1 MKGEGDIKTA
11 DGRKIFTV
19 LLIPALGL
27 EAAAGNGAVRSRERR
42 EERERRRM
50 VSIAGLQRAFGR
62 ETSAYYTSLLTL
74 SMAPDVQRLLSL
86 LRTCILLAEFSPVSS
101 EDVYE
106 EKDILA
112 MKKRGGRSL
121 FLVDWKGYGPE
132 ERSREPV
139 ENINAPVLLRRLLA
153 VLDIFGTEIQRR
165 LQIPTFQCMSEGP
178 FRMSAL
184 DTDFLFFDIKKE
196 SKTNPKL
203 FFNYINS
210 KRIKTENVG
219 PLKNSEERMVVD
231 DEEKANILNTFF
243 STVFTVEN
251 EMLGEIPRNNEN
263 PILRVTNLTQEEVR
277 NRLNKIKIDKSPG
290 PDGIHPRVLRE
301 LSNVIDKPLFLIFSD
316 SIATGSVPQDWR
328 IANVV
333 PIFKKGSK
341 SEPGNYRPVSLTSIV
356 GKIFE
361 GFLRDV
367 ILDYLNENNCLT
379 PYQHGFM
386 RNRSCQTNLISFYE
400 EVSYRLDHGESLDVV
415 YLDFSKAFDT
425 VPHKRLVHK
434 MRMLGL
440 GENVCKWVS
449 NWLSDR
455 KQRVVIN
462 GIVSNWVAVTSGV
475 PQGSVLGPVLFN
487 IFINDLVEGLHSKI
501 SIFAD
506 DTKLCKAVNTREDSI
521 LLQMDLD
528 KLETWA
534 ERWQMRFNN
543 DKCKVIHMGRRNQ
556 YHHYTLNGKPLGKS
570 DREKDLGILVNDKL
584 TWSSQCQAAAAK
596 ANRIM
601 GCIKRGLDTHDES
614 IILPLYKSLEIK
626 NLPQQLNGAMDNNI
640 GLNPLS
646 QIITECGYGY
656 KFKSGSTIS
665 HLLYMDVLKLYA
677 KNERDINSLICLTRI
692 CSKDIGR
699 SFGLEKCGRLVIK
712 RGMVVKIDRMEL
724 PTGHIADVQTCY
736 VQTCY
741 KYLSILQGYDNLNEE
756 AKKAATFKYH
766 QRVRQVLKS

>member
-1 MKGEGDIKTA
+1 
-11 DGRKIFTV
+11 
-19 LLIPALGL
+19 
-27 EAAAGNGAVRSRERR
+27 
-42 EERERRRM
+42 
-50 VSIAGLQRAFGR
+50 
-62 ETSAYYTSLLTL
+62 
-74 SMAPDVQRLLSL
+74 
-86 LRTCILLAEFSPVSS
+86 
-101 EDVYE
+101 
-106 EKDILA
+106 
-112 MKKRGGRSL
+112 
-121 FLVDWKGYGPE
+121 
-132 ERSREPV
+132 
-139 ENINAPVLLRRLLA
+139 
-153 VLDIFGTEIQRR
+153 
-165 LQIPTFQCMSEGP
+165 
-178 FRMSAL
+178 
-184 DTDFLFFDIKKE
+184 
-196 SKTNPKL
+196 
-203 FFNYINS
+203 
-210 KRIKTENVG
+210 
-219 PLKNSEERMVVD
+219 MVVD

-301 LSNVIDKPLFLIFSD
+301 LSNVIDKPLFLIFRD

-475 PQGSVLGPVLFN
+475 PQGSILGPVLFN

-534 ERWQMRFNN
+534 ERWQKRFNN

-556 YHHYTLNGKPLGKS
+556 CHHYTLNGKPLDKS

-601 GCIKRGLDTHDES
+601 GTRLRKAILHSAGVYYGGQRMNFNPILQPACSQRTRLSDAPVQSRGLVTT
-614 IILPLYKSLEIK
+614 EIK
-626 NLPQQLNGAMDNNI
+626 AKDIVLHHQSYCSKQAKERHVSGDVLGYVTPWNGHGYDVAKAFASKFTLISPVWLQIRRKGRQSYQVTGLHDIDQGWIKDIKKNSKSTQMVPRVLFDSWTYQDFESVFSSEDEIEDLSDALLQTAKRLQVAVYHQYRVRSNTKEMKTLQRGLVLLFIRGLLEASGKWPPEATRVQIEILAAIFLKLSATEISICACAACGGHFPESSGGPRLQEDGRRETGDALAVDTFLPQA
-640 GLNPLS
+640 S
-646 QIITECGYGY
+646 
-656 KFKSGSTIS
+656 
-665 HLLYMDVLKLYA
+665 
-677 KNERDINSLICLTRI
+677 
-692 CSKDIGR
+692 
-699 SFGLEKCGRLVIK
+699 
-712 RGMVVKIDRMEL
+712 
-724 PTGHIADVQTCY
+724 
-736 VQTCY
+736 
-741 KYLSILQGYDNLNEE
+741 
-756 AKKAATFKYH
+756 
-766 QRVRQVLKS
+766 